1 MSRLAFTLASCIAA
15 GALAPLAARASI
27 IQYGSRS
34 GFDSQ
39 GSFIPVDWG
48 VFGPAGTIIST
59 PDFRTVDGVQIG
71 VGSSQGVLARHNEGH
86 GFIGDFAP
94 GAHLLTDAG
103 SKSDSFIVNF
113 GTPVLGFGTQ
123 IDAHYMHGLFSGV
136 VDVYSA
142 TNTLLYAAAF
152 SGNATKAQD
161 NSAPFVG
168 VLSSIADIS
177 YAYFWINQ
185 PNPQLPRQSGAL
197 AINRLDVIAVP
208 EPASLALLLI
218 GLLGLGAVRLRMNR
232 QAMPG

>member
-15 GALAPLAARASI
+15 AALAPVAARASI
-27 IQYGSRS
+27 AQYGSRS

-39 GSFIPVDWG
+39 GAFIPVNWG
-48 VFGPAGTIIST
+48 VFGPAGTLIST
-59 PDFRTVDGVQIG
+59 PDFRTVNGLQIG
-71 VGSSQGVLARHNEGH
+71 VGSSQGELARHNEGN
-86 GFIGDFAP
+86 GFTGDFAP
-94 GAHLLTDAG
+94 GARLLTDAG
-103 SKSDSFIVNF
+103 SKSDSFIVRF

-123 IDAHYMHGLFSGV
+123 IDPHYITGLFSGV

-152 SGNATKAQD
+152 SGDATGAQD

-185 PNPQLPRQSGAL
+185 TSPFLPPQSGAL

-218 GLLGLGAVRLRMNR
+218 GLLGLGALRLRR
-232 QAMPG
+232 AMPG